1 MDGEDLMIQLSEYWT
16 RTDEVDRSDHALCSL
31 TSALRLVA
39 GKHIRVPKRAYPNS
53 SPSRIARLLQVGNG
67 TCDLLLSVGR
77 QRTLVS
83 GEHLEYLDGDLE
95 YFTGHCFRRWWR
107 SLSVKRPFFVVSGSD
122 PAESIA
128 AITGCDARPS
138 PRRCLSNNRCVVVI
152 MANWSGTPAVLHY
165 GGCEKSIAELGRQ
178 ANGLAIASSNPQLH
192 HLLPRLLADNA
203 LPNDAAVIVQT
214 RVRAEPYKFSWRRID
229 AATELWLSRKQANE
243 NRERAWMDQ
252 RPVRVC
258 EFLPGHR
265 DLLIRAAD
273 ALMEWRE
280 TTRIPGELTHGD
292 FWLGNVLF
300 DGDDVSGVIDWE
312 WAQMDGLRVVD
323 GLHMLLMSSAV
334 ANGASLAHYLCQLW
348 ADEIDDVALQQRIA
362 KLCSQSGIGR
372 GDLKFV
378 ALLLWFDMLWQR
390 AVRGGRPAVLWSEKM
405 ITRTMPAIMKWL
417 SWDSKTRGM
426 RAATS

>member
-1 MDGEDLMIQLSEYWT
+1 MDGEDSVIQLSEYLT
-16 RTDEVDRSDHALCSL
+16 RTVEVERSDHALCSL
-31 TSALRLVA
+31 TSALHLVA

-53 SPSRIARLLQVGNG
+53 SPSRFARLLQVGNG
-67 TCDLLLSVGR
+67 ACDLLLSVGR

-83 GEHLEYLDGDLE
+83 GEQLEYLDGDIE

-138 PRRCLSNNRCVVVI
+138 PRLCLSNNRCVVVI

-165 GGCEKSIAELGRQ
+165 AGCEQAIAELGRQ
-178 ANGLAIASSNPQLH
+178 ANGLAIASSNPQLR
-192 HLLPRLLADNA
+192 HLVPRLLTDAA
-203 LPNDAAVIVQT
+203 LPNGAAVIAQT
-214 RVRAEPYKFSWRRID
+214 RVRADPYKFSWRRID
-229 AATELWLSRKQANE
+229 AATELWLSRKPASE

-252 RPVRVC
+252 RPARVC
-258 EFLPGHR
+258 ESLPGHR

-280 TTRIPGELTHGD
+280 TTRIPEELTHGD

-312 WAQMDGLRVVD
+312 WAQTDGLRVVD

-334 ANGASLAHYLCQLW
+334 AHGAPLSDYLYQLW
-348 ADEIDDVALQQRIA
+348 ADEIEDVALQQRIA
-362 KLCSQSGIGR
+362 KLCSLSGIDR
-372 GDLKFV
+372 EDLKFV
-378 ALLLWFDMLWQR
+378 ALLLWFGILWQKE
-390 AVRGGRPAVLWSEKM
+390 VRGGRTAVMWSEKM
-405 ITRTMPAIMKWL
+405 ITRTKPAIMKWL
-417 SWDSKTRGM
+417 IGCSKTRGI
-426 RAATS
+426 RAATP